1 MKDKDFKIITT
12 KGDGPGGQHK
22 NKTESCVVITHIPT
36 GMTERCQDTRS
47 QLKNKTLAMDRLL
60 KRIDDLKKE
69 INNEKINDYRISVS
83 KERIRTYNFKTGL
96 ATDHK
101 TGNKAPLNKILNG
114 ELDLLK

>member
-1 MKDKDFKIITT
+1 MGKDFKIITT

-69 INNEKINDYRISVS
+69 INDEKINDHRVSIS
-83 KERIRTYNFKTGL
+83 KERIKTYNYKTGL
-96 ATDHK
+96 VTDHR
-101 TGNKAPLNKILNG
+101 TNKKALLNRVLNG